1 MPPKRKYTPR
11 RSAIKQDEPSE
22 VHAANTDAGPGP
34 SSSTMKRKRGTAA
47 APDSEE
53 DDISFLGKKEEI
65 DDADSVPLNTN
76 KRPRLARGKT
86 RAVQAWISDEQGVS
100 TVEQVME
107 DIKREEPTGSGAETA
122 SSADSP
128 RNNNDTPV
136 RTIDTPAT
144 AKSEVGSGTPKN
156 ADLDFLDDDIPLA
169 RLSTR
174 RRTRVSRT
182 VRLVSDSEEDEADA
196 SEADSDFVPAARP
209 TRTNARRAA
218 PGSVNQESVSDED
231 EDEDEDDNLE
241 DEDEDID
248 DDDDDADEL
257 LDNEAPAARRRRAPR
272 VNPNRGL
279 SQYQK
284 TMRKL
289 LVHHEELADVWP
301 RLEAQGVVE
310 PQKAVQPKILTLKLL
325 PFQLEGLHWLRKQEQ
340 SEYKGGILADE
351 MGMGKTIQTVAMLCS
366 DVSRTPGKD
375 EGGTLIVAPTVAIM
389 QWKNEINL
397 YTNNALKI
405 LIYHGQNR
413 EISAAE
419 MKKYDI
425 VLTTYNLIESVW
437 RKQQS
442 GFKRAVG
449 LVKETSLL
457 HSIEFHRI
465 VLDEAHNIKD
475 RSTNTARA
483 VFNLKSELRWC
494 LSGTPLQNRVG
505 ELFSLLRFLE
515 VEPFSNYFCMK
526 CPCKSLHWKF
536 SDRRS
541 CDECG
546 HKPMDHTCWF
556 NHELLK
562 PIVRFGATGEGL
574 DAFRK
579 IHLLLKRIMLRRTKV
594 ERADDMGLP
603 PRVVNVRR
611 DLFNAEEEDMYD
623 SLYTDSKRKF
633 DTYADNG
640 TVLNNYANI
649 FQLITRMRQMADH
662 PDLILKRMGAETAG
676 SSNLVC
682 KICDDLSEDAI
693 KSRCHHTFCRAC
705 IQDYIEGYVGGSPP
719 CPTCRV
725 ALDIDLTAPALE
737 AQAEEV
743 QKRANIIN
751 RIDMSRWRTSTK
763 IEALVEE
770 LYKLRRKDSSIKSIV
785 FSQWTSFL
793 ELVHWRLRRAGFQSC
808 KLDGSMTP
816 EARAKTIDHF
826 STDPNV
832 SVFLVS
838 LKAGGVALNLTE
850 ASQVFILDPWWNPSA
865 EWQAAD
871 RVHRLGQR
879 RPVRIT
885 RLIVENSIESRIVEL
900 QEKKA
905 QMIQATVSSDEAAMN
920 RLTPEDM
927 SFLFN

>member
-1 MPPKRKYTPR
+1 MAPRKSTRQSVGRSAAPIKQEIIDLDTSSGSASSSRGVKRGRESSEEVEDELSVVEEAETTTGRRSKRIKAEPAETVVVTPR
-11 RSAIKQDEPSE
+11 RRTVKPEVVITSRRTTIEVDDDSASSGSYGDVDTPAFTSETPATIGSDDEDDVPLAKGRARRAPARPSPLSGR
-22 VHAANTDAGPGP
+22 A
-34 SSSTMKRKRGTAA
+34 RRTAA
-47 APDSEE
+47 ARITS
-53 DDISFLGKKEEI
+53 
-65 DDADSVPLNTN
+65 
-76 KRPRLARGKT
+76 LA
-86 RAVQAWISDEQGVS
+86 
-100 TVEQVME
+100 
-107 DIKREEPTGSGAETA
+107 
-122 SSADSP
+122 
-128 RNNNDTPV
+128 
-136 RTIDTPAT
+136 
-144 AKSEVGSGTPKN
+144 
-156 ADLDFLDDDIPLA
+156 DDDDDDED
-169 RLSTR
+169 
-174 RRTRVSRT
+174 VD
-182 VRLVSDSEEDEADA
+182 SD
-196 SEADSDFVPAARP
+196 ADSDFVPRDAGGLGSTASPVRSEWSGDEESEVEEEEEV
-209 TRTNARRAA
+209 A
-218 PGSVNQESVSDED
+218 P
-231 EDEDEDDNLE
+231 
-241 DEDEDID
+241 
-248 DDDDDADEL
+248 
-257 LDNEAPAARRRRAPR
+257 RRAPR
-272 VNPNRGL
+272 RAPRQTARNRFRGL

-284 TMRKL
+284 TMTKL
-289 LVHHEELADVWP
+289 LDHHGELADVWQ
-301 RLEAQGVVE
+301 RLEAEGVPT
-310 PQKAVQPKILTLKLL
+310 PQKAVQPDILTLKLL
-325 PFQLEGLHWLRKQEQ
+325 PFQLEGLHWLRRQEK
-340 SEYKGGILADE
+340 SSYRGGILADE

-375 EGGTLIVAPTVAIM
+375 EAGTLVVAPTVAIM
-389 QWKNEINL
+389 QWRNEINL
-397 YTNNALKI
+397 YTGNALRI
-405 LIYHGQNR
+405 LVYHGQNR

-425 VLTTYNLIESVW
+425 VLTTYNIIESVW

-442 GFKRAVG
+442 GFKRRDGV
-449 LVKETSLL
+449 VKEKSLL
-457 HSIEFHRI
+457 HSISFHRI

-483 VFNLKSELRWC
+483 VFNLKADLRWC

-536 SDRRS
+536 SDRRH

-579 IHLLLKRIMLRRTKV
+579 IHLLLRRIMLRRTKV

-603 PRVVNVRR
+603 PRVVTVRR

-623 SLYTDSKRKF
+623 SLYSDSKRKF
-633 DTYADNG
+633 DTYADAG

-662 PDLILKRMGAETAG
+662 PDLILKRIGAETSG
-676 SSNLVC
+676 QTNLVC
-682 KICDDLSEDAI
+682 RICDDLSEDAI
-693 KSRCHHTFCRAC
+693 KARCHHTFCRSC
-705 IQDYIEGYVGGSPP
+705 VQDYIEGYVGGSPP
-719 CPTCRV
+719 CPSCRV

-737 AQAEEV
+737 PQAEEV
-743 QKRANIIN
+743 QKRSNIVN

-770 LYKLRRKDSSIKSIV
+770 LYKLRRRDSSIKSIV

-793 ELVHWRLRRAGFQSC
+793 ELVHWRLRRAGFSSC
-808 KLDGSMTP
+808 KLDGTMTP

-905 QMIQATVSSDEAAMN
+905 QMIQATVSTDEAAMN